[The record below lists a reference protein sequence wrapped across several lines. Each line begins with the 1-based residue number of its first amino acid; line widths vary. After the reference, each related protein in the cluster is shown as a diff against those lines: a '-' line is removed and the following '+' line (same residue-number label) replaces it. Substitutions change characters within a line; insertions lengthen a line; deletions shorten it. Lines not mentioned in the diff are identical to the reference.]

1 MMTSKADDLPKY
13 LYRRSATSDKL
24 RVVVTTPLGQQHFDA
39 GDDLQTAVRLR
50 DRVLLE
56 LDPWLRSDAYAEAL
70 DVEDA
75 LTIPMPDAL
84 SEAVLRHAGVEKTK
98 KKSASSSSSEP
109 TRQPPSALAVL
120 EEMRLLR
127 KEMAELRELLNKKD

>member
-24 RVVVTTPLGQQHFDA
+24 RVIVTTPLGQQHFDA

-98 KKSASSSSSEP
+98 KKSASSSSEP

-127 KEMAELRELLNKKD
+127 QELAELRELLNKKD